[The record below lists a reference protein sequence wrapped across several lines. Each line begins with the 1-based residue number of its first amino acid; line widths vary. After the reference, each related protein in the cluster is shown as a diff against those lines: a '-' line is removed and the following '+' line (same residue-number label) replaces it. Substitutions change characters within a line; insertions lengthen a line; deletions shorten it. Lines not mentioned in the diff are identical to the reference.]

1 MRKFILVLTMFIVVM
16 LTACSSP
23 EDKFT
28 SEVTDFNDS
37 TLVDLSEIINQLNT
51 YEEESSKLV
60 SDALTDEDLVAFKEE
75 GSELYKL
82 LDKRQEEV
90 DQLSDVRERI
100 DKHKENI
107 SNIDINE
114 AESIS
119 ESDVEGLTDSLSTL
133 SEQTKGLEDNYN
145 NLLENERSYF
155 KSLGEED
162 ADYTLMTEGMTKVND
177 TYSKVQSNYQDLN
190 KQLGS
195 MSANKETEN
204 DTVEG
209 ASKEDSL
216 YQVDPET
223 SAIIPLDQETEEKV
237 VLLTIDDAP
246 DGYALEMAHTLKDLD
261 APAIFFVNGMFLESE
276 EGKAALKEIHDL
288 GFAIGN
294 HTYNHFNLDELTPE
308 DVKLE
313 IVDTSNLIE
322 EVIGEKPKFFRA
334 PFGVNNETSF
344 AVAEELGMT
353 VMNWTYGYDWEEEY
367 QDAASLSQIMTETE
381 MLQNGA
387 NLLMHDRMW
396 SSEALSDIVTGL
408 KDQGYGL
415 VDPATIEENGGVS
428 Q

>member
-1 MRKFILVLTMFIVVM
+1 MRKYILVLTMFIVVI

-119 ESDVEGLTDSLSTL
+119 ESDVKGLTDSLSTL

-162 ADYTLMTEGMTKVND
+162 ADYTLMTEGMTNVND

-204 DTVEG
+204 DKDEA

-353 VMNWTYGYDWEEEY
+353 VMNWTYGYDWEEE
-367 QDAASLSQIMTETE
+367 
-381 MLQNGA
+381 
-387 NLLMHDRMW
+387 
-396 SSEALSDIVTGL
+396 
-408 KDQGYGL
+408 
-415 VDPATIEENGGVS
+415 
-428 Q
+428 